1 MISNHHFIGSKS
13 QHVCS
18 ELLGL
23 WNPIRTSIIAQ
34 VGSVLVNHLSC
45 QKTLH
50 ALGQRK
56 LFSRGFP
63 PGQIQFQ

>member
-1 MISNHHFIGSKS
+1 MISDHHFIGSKS
-13 QHVCS
+13 QHVCPK
-18 ELLGL
+18 LPGLG
-23 WNPIRTSIIAQ
+23 NPIRTSIIAQ

-45 QKTLH
+45 QKTFH